1 MMDSDEQ
8 TEGSMNAAQTRPKLS
23 ATEIAEILRGE
34 VIGDAAIVID
44 DVDVIER
51 ATAAHLS
58 FVGDLKNL
66 RRVRNS
72 SSRLIVAPEAVR
84 GELEKFSDRT
94 FILVPSAET
103 AFLSIAAI
111 LRPHRLRQSIGISDR
126 AVVDPTA
133 TIGAD
138 TNIHPLA
145 VIGRDVVIGH
155 SCEILP
161 GVVIGDGCQIGN
173 NVVLYANTVL
183 YHDIVIEDHVTI
195 HASSVIG
202 ADGFGYRL
210 VNGGHQRI
218 PHYGTVRI
226 CSDVEIGACTTID
239 RAKVG
244 ETVIGSGT
252 RIDNHVMIG
261 HNCQIGRHNLLV
273 SQVGLAGSAS
283 TGDYVVLAGQVGVS
297 DHIHLGDGAIV
308 GAQAGVI
315 RDMPAGQTYLGTPA
329 GPMAETSKQ
338 FAAIRRLPEM
348 RDAIKRM
355 DKELEVLR
363 ARLSNDRDSDAQSAA
378 A

>member
-1 MMDSDEQ
+1 
-8 TEGSMNAAQTRPKLS
+8 MNAARTRPKLS

-51 ATAAHLS
+51 ATATHLS

-66 RRVRNS
+66 SRVRNS
-72 SSRLIVAPEAVR
+72 RSRLIVVPQTVR
-84 GELEKFSDRT
+84 SELEKYSDRT
-94 FILVPSAET
+94 FILVPSAEM
-103 AFLSIAAI
+103 AFLSIASI
-111 LRPHRLRQSIGISDR
+111 LRPHRSRKSIGISDR
-126 AVVDPTA
+126 AIVDPTA

-155 SCEILP
+155 SCEIQP

-183 YHDIVIEDHVTI
+183 YHDVVIEDHVTI
-195 HASSVIG
+195 HASCVIG
-202 ADGFGYRL
+202 ADGFGYRF
-210 VNGGHQRI
+210 VDGGHQLI

-226 CSDVEIGACTTID
+226 CSDVEIGASTTID

-252 RIDNHVMIG
+252 RIDNQVMIG

-273 SQVGLAGSAS
+273 SQVGLAGSVS
-283 TGDYVVLAGQVGVS
+283 TGDYVVCAGQVGVA
-297 DHIHLGDGAIV
+297 DHVHLGDGAIV

-315 RDMPAGQTYLGTPA
+315 RDLPGGQTYLGNPA
-329 GPMAETSKQ
+329 GPMAETTKQ
-338 FAAIRRLPEM
+338 LASIRRLPDM
-348 RDAIKRM
+348 RDSIKRI

-363 ARLSNDRDSDAQSAA
+363 SRLSNDRDTDAQSAA

>member
-1 MMDSDEQ
+1 MLDSDEH
-8 TEGSMNAAQTRPKLS
+8 TEGSMNAASTLRKLT
-23 ATEIAEILRGE
+23 ATEIAEVLGGE
-34 VIGDAAIVID
+34 VIGDTAIIID

-51 ATAAHLS
+51 ASATHLS

-66 RRVRNS
+66 SRVRNS
-72 SSRLIVAPEAVR
+72 HSRLIVVPETVR
-84 GELEKFSDRT
+84 SELAKYSGRT
-94 FILVPSAET
+94 FILVPEAET
-103 AFLSIAAI
+103 AFLAIAAI
-111 LRPHRLRQSIGISDR
+111 LRPRRSRIFTGISDR
-126 AVVDPTA
+126 AVIDPTA
-133 TIGAD
+133 IIGAN

-155 SCEILP
+155 SCEIQT
-161 GVVIGDGCQIGN
+161 GVVIGDGCRVGN

-183 YHDIVIEDHVTI
+183 YHDVVIEDQVTI
-195 HASSVIG
+195 HASCVIG
-202 ADGFGYRL
+202 ADGFGYRF
-210 VNGGHQRI
+210 VNGGHQHI

-252 RIDNHVMIG
+252 RIDNQVMIG

-273 SQVGLAGSAS
+273 SQVGLAGSVS
-283 TGDYVVLAGQVGVS
+283 TGDYVVCAGQVGVA
-297 DHIHLGDGAIV
+297 DHVHLGDGAIV
-308 GAQAGVI
+308 GAQAGVT
-315 RDMPAGQTYLGTPA
+315 RDMPSGQTYLGNPA
-329 GPMAETSKQ
+329 GPVAETSKQ
-338 FAAIRRLPEM
+338 LAAFRRLPEM

-363 ARLSNDRDSDAQSAA
+363 AKLSNDRGTDVESAA